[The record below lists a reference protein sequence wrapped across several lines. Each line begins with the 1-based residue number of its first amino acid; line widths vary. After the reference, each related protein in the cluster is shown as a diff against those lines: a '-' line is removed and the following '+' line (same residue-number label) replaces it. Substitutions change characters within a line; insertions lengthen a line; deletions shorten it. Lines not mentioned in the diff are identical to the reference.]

1 MERVELQNILYTIFL
16 RSPVNLF
23 DEFISECQKWY
34 EVPAHSF
41 VEMRKRDNKKIR
53 GDIFEEFCVLYLKY
67 IKSYDNVM
75 LLKEV
80 PSELLEKLSI
90 KRRDMGIDLI
100 VEHNNNYYAVQCKYK
115 KNKTKRKNIVS
126 WKALST
132 FYALCLRSGPWTK
145 YIVMTNCDYAK
156 HEGTKSE
163 KDLSLCLKTF
173 QNIDKDNWLK
183 MCNLNGNILNNGIN
197 DCNENILIK
206 TCEEIKTQEI
216 KETKKNIIVNKK
228 PSIEE
233 LRKLRL
239 EKYTANLEKNEKI
252 IPNLEKI

>member
-1 MERVELQNILYTIFL
+1 MERIELQNILYTIFL

-23 DEFISECQKWY
+23 DEFICECQKWY

-80 PSELLEKLSI
+80 PGELLEKLSI
-90 KRRDMGIDLI
+90 KRRDMGIDII

-132 FYALCLRSGPWTK
+132 FYALCLRSGPWAK

-156 HEGTKSE
+156 HEGKKSE

-183 MCNLNGNILNNGIN
+183 MCNLNGNKLNNM
-197 DCNENILIK
+197 ENIGIINIDKNLDGLIYPVIAPDSDK
-206 TCEEIKTQEI
+206 STYEIGI
-216 KETKKNIIVNKK
+216 KEISISNKK
-228 PSIEE
+228 PTMEE
-233 LRKLRL
+233 LRKIRL
-239 EKYTANLEKNEKI
+239 EKYLANQINA
-252 IPNLEKI
+252 

>member
-1 MERVELQNILYTIFL
+1 MERIELQNILYTIFL
-16 RSPVNLF
+16 RSPINLF
-23 DEFISECQKWY
+23 DEFICECQKWY

-41 VEMRKRDNKKIR
+41 VEIRKRDNKKIR

-67 IKSYDNVM
+67 IKGYNNVM

-90 KRRDMGIDLI
+90 KRRDMGIDII

-145 YIVMTNCDYAK
+145 YIIMTNCDYAK
-156 HEGTKSE
+156 HEGAKSE

-183 MCNLNGNILNNGIN
+183 MCNLNENILNNI
-197 DCNENILIK
+197 ENIISENISDISNTALTNIGIINI
-206 TCEEIKTQEI
+206 EEKIA
-216 KETKKNIIVNKK
+216 K

-233 LRKLRL
+233 LRKIRL
-239 EKYTANLEKNEKI
+239 EKYSTNQI
-252 IPNLEKI
+252 ST

>member
-1 MERVELQNILYTIFL
+1 MERIELQNILYTIFL
-16 RSPVNLF
+16 RSPINLF
-23 DEFISECQKWY
+23 DEFICECQKWY

-41 VEMRKRDNKKIR
+41 VEIRKRDNKKIR

-67 IKSYDNVM
+67 IKLYDNVM

-80 PSELLEKLSI
+80 PCELLEKLSI
-90 KRRDMGIDLI
+90 KRRDMGIDII

-115 KNKTKRKNIVS
+115 KNKTKRKNIIS

-145 YIVMTNCDYAK
+145 YIIMTNCDYAK
-156 HEGTKSE
+156 HEGAKSE

-183 MCNLNGNILNNGIN
+183 MCNLNENILNNI
-197 DCNENILIK
+197 ENIISENISDISNTALTNIGIINI
-206 TCEEIKTQEI
+206 EEKIA
-216 KETKKNIIVNKK
+216 K

-233 LRKLRL
+233 LRKIRL
-239 EKYTANLEKNEKI
+239 EKYSTNQI
-252 IPNLEKI
+252 ST